1 MNWEKFDEYQIEQI
15 KKGQKA
21 GLDVKIYADPK
32 YDCLQMSEIR
42 WGLEQGVDVSIYA
55 DPEFTAAQMGV
66 IRLGLENGVDV
77 SIYADPRYNSSQMDE
92 IRQGLDENVD
102 VSWYADLKFNYKQ
115 MNEIKNGLFD
125 NLPVDYYADSKF
137 DEYQMYAIAEGL
149 RSHVDVTIYADPKY
163 DANQMCE
170 IRFGLEEDLDV
181 SAYLNPELN
190 HEQMEEIRCRL
201 ENDLE
206 NTAEEEQGVTIKII
220 DYNQRLVDD
229 YTMTGGTAHSDER
242 LWEFMMETGLSPDS
256 DINEINKALKEC
268 GIMPVKE
275 LEVLP
280 VDNIKNMDYADMQ
293 KHITKLFMENY
304 STFEKARISM
314 EQDDV
319 LDKYLEKNPGIKK
332 DDLVNKVYQKYVKN
346 DGMSESINEYFDNMI
361 SASVE
366 ELQQEQKQTQHD
378 RPAVQLNKPTGKGL
392 ER

>member
-1 MNWEKFDEYQIEQI
+1 MTSLEKFNEDQKKQIEEGF
-15 KKGQKA
+15 KS

-66 IRLGLENGVDV
+66 IRLGLENGVNV

-102 VSWYADLKFNYKQ
+102 VSWYADPKFNYKQ

-149 RSHVDVTIYADPKY
+149 RSHVDVTLYADPKFNAEQMCEIRLGLEDDLDVLAYADPKY
-163 DANQMCE
+163 TA
-170 IRFGLEEDLDV
+170 
-181 SAYLNPELN
+181 
-190 HEQMEEIRCRL
+190 EQMEAIRCRL

-206 NTAEEEQGVTIKII
+206 NTAEEELSVTMKII
-220 DYNQRLVDD
+220 DYNQPLIDD

-280 VDNIKNMDYADMQ
+280 VDNIKNMDYQDMQ

-304 STFEKARISM
+304 STFEKARICM
-314 EQDDV
+314 EQEDV

-346 DGMSESINEYFDNMI
+346 DGMSEAINEYFDNMI
-361 SASVE
+361 SDSIK
-366 ELQQEQKQTQHD
+366 ELQQDRKQN
-378 RPAVQLNKPTGKGL
+378 RPAMQLNKPTGKGL

>member
-242 LWEFMMETGLSPDS
+242 LWGFMMETGLSPDS